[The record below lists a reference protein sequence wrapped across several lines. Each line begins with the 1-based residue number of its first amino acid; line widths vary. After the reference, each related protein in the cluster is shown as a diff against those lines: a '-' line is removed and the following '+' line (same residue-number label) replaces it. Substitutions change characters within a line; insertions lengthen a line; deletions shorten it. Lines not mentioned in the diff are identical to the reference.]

1 MRGSL
6 GIDVWAL
13 PMLMTRSPV
22 ESRLVV
28 GEHQRV
34 AAIGTSPELGAVG
47 WDPRGPDGGRQ
58 RVLRLAAVS
67 AAPSEEADHYLV
79 QAAPGRHTRWWGLPR

>member
-6 GIDVWAL
+6 GIDVWDM

-34 AAIGTSPELGAVG
+34 STIGTSSASSGQARRRSLIRTAT
-47 WDPRGPDGGRQ
+47 Q
-58 RVLRLAAVS
+58 R
-67 AAPSEEADHYLV
+67 
-79 QAAPGRHTRWWGLPR
+79 